1 MAGHS
6 KWSTIKR
13 AKGAADAKRGQQF
26 SKLSKAIMVA
36 AKQGGPDPAGNARLK
51 LAIDAARSANMPKD
65 NINRAIDRATSSSSD
80 NLDEVVYEGYG
91 PGGAALLIEAITDNR
106 NRTIAEL
113 RTLLGRHGGSIGDPG
128 SVAWMFKTQA
138 ILEITLDSHDPD
150 EVSLAAIEAGA
161 TEIDQ
166 GNGSLFV
173 FTDLDN
179 ASRVSE
185 VLANYGQVSTTV
197 QPIPTTELE
206 LDNESGEKLTQLME
220 MLEDHEDINRV
231 STNASL
237 EQ

>member
-173 FTDLDN
+173 FADLDN

-185 VLANYGQVSTTV
+185 VLANYGQVNTTV

-206 LDNESGEKLTQLME
+206 LDNASGEKLTQLME